1 MVLNLQSHSATSLER
16 AASFAKARFGCK
28 THFEHE
34 FILHFEYMIHAL
46 FVFPVLL
53 IVQSLCENPQSGAN
67 RPEPA
72 PVKSS
77 RKSAN
82 EFGVKGYPLAPTID
96 GKLAFCQWCNGV
108 WNYRLPIV
116 RWKERILC
124 QLELLRMWTA
134 VWARVSLRGSQ
145 GILRIIAG
153 NSILTT
159 LILILRWI
167 TFFRESQPERNL
179 SDGFRRFNWRVHF
192 YAKAQG

>member
-1 MVLNLQSHSATSLER
+1 MAEPLLTAMVLNLQSHSATSPER
-16 AASFAKARFGCK
+16 AAPFAKAKFGCK

-53 IVQSLCENPQSGAN
+53 IVQSLCENPPSGAN

-108 WNYRLPIV
+108 
-116 RWKERILC
+116 
-124 QLELLRMWTA
+124 
-134 VWARVSLRGSQ
+134 
-145 GILRIIAG
+145 
-153 NSILTT
+153 
-159 LILILRWI
+159 
-167 TFFRESQPERNL
+167 
-179 SDGFRRFNWRVHF
+179 
-192 YAKAQG
+192 

>member
-1 MVLNLQSHSATSLER
+1 MAEPLLTAMVLNLQSHSATSPER
-16 AASFAKARFGCK
+16 AAPFAKARFGCK

-46 FVFPVLL
+46 FCFLGLSSSKIELVVYAKVL
-53 IVQSLCENPQSGAN
+53 PSGTN

-108 WNYRLPIV
+108 
-116 RWKERILC
+116 
-124 QLELLRMWTA
+124 
-134 VWARVSLRGSQ
+134 
-145 GILRIIAG
+145 
-153 NSILTT
+153 
-159 LILILRWI
+159 
-167 TFFRESQPERNL
+167 
-179 SDGFRRFNWRVHF
+179 
-192 YAKAQG
+192 